1 MYKNPYFKLINI
13 SGSEYLLPFGQAISD
28 HKRGIKI
35 SRSGADLWNIL
46 EDYSSEDNLIKAFIS
61 KENIPESEEGQVI
74 HDIGYFLDHLK
85 ELGIISDNAPQ
96 APVASIRPAWDS
108 FDEVFK
114 KSEIRGDAFNALI
127 AGICLNL
134 SFDPALI
141 DAKFASFKTND
152 TTGYDIRIRT
162 TEKDTTVS
170 EQETILVDAGEMTI
184 SESARFN
191 IIRYKK
197 NSAVKSMFIRK
208 NYFDVLIC
216 LTPGYDSK
224 NANEE
229 IFHAIRIPF
238 LMLAESRGMYAIHSA
253 SVLFKEKAWLFSAPA
268 GTGKSTH
275 AKLWT
280 TNSDAV
286 NINGDL
292 NLIGTDKGKPFVFG
306 IPWCGTSEIYS
317 TEVYPLGGV
326 VFLKQSPVNKIE
338 KFGREKALVTLSRR
352 TISPVWNG
360 SSLEKMIRDLEPVSK
375 SITSL
380 RLYCTKDPEAQE
392 ILQNY
397 ITNL

>member
-1 MYKNPYFKLINI
+1 MFKNPNFKIINI
-13 SGSEYLLPFGQAISD
+13 SGSDYLLPFGQAISD

-35 SRSGADLWNIL
+35 SRSGADLWNML
-46 EDYSSEDNLIKAFIS
+46 EDYSSEDNLIQAFIS

-85 ELGIISDNAPQ
+85 RLGIIFDNAPHTP
-96 APVASIRPAWDS
+96 AASIRPS
-108 FDEVFK
+108 GVTFN
-114 KSEIRGDAFNALI
+114 DAFENTESEGETFNVLI

-141 DAKFASFKTND
+141 DVKFASFKTND
-152 TTGYDIRIRT
+152 SAGYDIRIRT
-162 TEKDTTVS
+162 TEKDITVS
-170 EQETILVDAGEMTI
+170 EKETILVDAGEMTI

-216 LTPGYDSK
+216 LTPGYDTK
-224 NANEE
+224 TATEE

-253 SVLFKEKAWLFSAPA
+253 SVLYKEKAWLFSAPA

-280 TNSDAV
+280 TYSDAV

-326 VFLKQSPVNKIE
+326 VFLKQSPENKIE

-352 TISPVWNG
+352 TISPVWNE
-360 SSLEKMIRDLEPVSK
+360 SSLEKMIGDLEPVSE
-375 SITSL
+375 SIKSL
-380 RLYCTKDPEAQE
+380 RLYCTKDPEAQK
-392 ILQNY
+392 ILQDY
-397 ITNL
+397 ITN